1 MLKWCVMSNK
11 AKHEQGEKVRREQ
24 ENFVCSEPD
33 RLSQGKCA
41 CDLLDKALAL
51 MIEREESLINE
62 TLAQSNSLLRTVD
75 VQVEEIVEY
84 LEKTTD

>member
-1 MLKWCVMSNK
+1 MLNWCEMSSEVK
-11 AKHEQGEKVRREQ
+11 QGQSKTVRRGREI
-24 ENFVCSEPD
+24 FTCSEPD
-33 RLSQGKCA
+33 RLSEGRCA

-62 TLAQSNSLLRTVD
+62 TLARCNNLLRTVD